1 MGDSG
6 KNRNGD
12 GGSGTTESNRTRPAF
27 EIKVDRAKRE
37 LHVSATRAVAGVSLA
52 GFCGLLIGIVA
63 LSRNATNNGPQQA
76 HAYVPPQPIS
86 IINPGDEPPKF
97 PPSPVTPTKAS
108 PVKSTTTSAAA
119 TPLKTV
125 VAPTTQP
132 ARQRT
137 TSVAATPKPEAVKD
151 GHVVGFTYLVFGSY
165 RTPEEVQAAQKQLK
179 KKGVACSVEE
189 TLPGF
194 TKKGWYSLVDVKGY
208 KSTQDK
214 AYKKQVTALAE
225 KHLEPQPYR
234 WRAATA
240 AATASVGDD
249 EAGES
254 DGDSAADANDNDQ

>member
-1 MGDSG
+1 MGDPG
-6 KNRNGD
+6 KNSNGD
-12 GGSGTTESNRTRPAF
+12 GGSGTTVGNRTRPAF

-86 IINPGDEPPKF
+86 IINPGDEPPRF

-108 PVKSTTTSAAA
+108 PAKSTTAA
-119 TPLKTV
+119 PVKTV

-132 ARQRT
+132 AKQHVT
-137 TSVAATPKPEAVKD
+137 AASAAPKPEAVKD

-179 KKGVACSVEE
+179 KKGVFCSVEQ

-194 TKKGWYSLVDVKGY
+194 TRKGWYSLVDVKGY

-214 AYKKQVTALAE
+214 AYKKQVAALAE
-225 KHLEPQPYR
+225 KHLDPQPYR

-240 AATASVGDD
+240 AATATDSDDDASENDGAAAANAAGD
-249 EAGES
+249 
-254 DGDSAADANDNDQ
+254 DNDQ